1 MNICQ
6 IPPAD
11 PGLQFSKKK
20 KKKRKKEKQLIIR
33 ALIWDS
39 RHLEFSPISE
49 SLTVQRQSTGEINF
63 LFQYHILSF
72 VVWEGRFLTLF
83 FFCSPKME
91 TFPSLQEHIQPR
103 LPLPVLFVSF
113 ILDGFP
119 FIILKRWSK
128 IRLKSVFPFLYSL
141 LPVQWLYILICQKR
155 LNNSPPDWQLEVV
168 IIN

>member
-1 MNICQ
+1 MKVCL
-6 IPPAD
+6 IPPVD

-20 KKKRKKEKQLIIR
+20 KKSAKQLIIR
-33 ALIWDS
+33 DLIWDS
-39 RHLEFSPISE
+39 RPLEFSPISE

-72 VVWEGRFLTLF
+72 VVWEGRFLTLLLLL
-83 FFCSPKME
+83 
-91 TFPSLQEHIQPR
+91 FPPNGNLSLFAGTHPTKIASSC
-103 LPLPVLFVSF
+103 VKSVSF

-119 FIILKRWSK
+119 LIILQTWSM

-141 LPVQWLYILICQKR
+141 LPVQWLCFLICQKR
-155 LNNSPPDWQLEVV
+155 QNNSPPDWQLEVV

>member
-1 MNICQ
+1 MNICL

-11 PGLQFSKKK
+11 PGLPFSKKK
-20 KKKRKKEKQLIIR
+20 KSEKQLIIR

-49 SLTVQRQSTGEINF
+49 FLTIQRQSTGEINF
-63 LFQYHILSF
+63 LFQGHILSF
-72 VVWEGRFLTLF
+72 VVWKGRFLTLLLLLFPQNGNLSLFAGTYTTKIASSCVKF
-83 FFCSPKME
+83 F
-91 TFPSLQEHIQPR
+91 
-103 LPLPVLFVSF
+103 SF

-128 IRLKSVFPFLYSL
+128 IQLKSVFLFVYSM
-141 LPVQWLYILICQKR
+141 LPVQWLYFLICQKR
-155 LNNSPPDWQLEVV
+155 QNDSPPDWQLEVV